1 MACMSLRILIWL
13 ACLVPIGGG
22 LAGALG
28 FLPESSSHLRY
39 LSGLLLGVGVGL
51 AWAAFDLRKRAWL
64 FDAFVPLVILG
75 GVARLIGAP
84 SAWQEPL
91 ALGMELVAT
100 PLLWWAVRR
109 LAREG
114 GLTR

>member
-1 MACMSLRILIWL
+1 MRILIWL

-28 FLPESSSHLRY
+28 LLPDSSSHVRY
-39 LSGLLLGVGVGL
+39 LSGLLLGIGLGL
-51 AWAAFDLRKRAWL
+51 AWAAFDLQKRAWL

-84 SAWQEPL
+84 STWQDFL
-91 ALGMELVAT
+91 ALGMELVVT
-100 PLLWWAVRR
+100 PLLWWGVRR
-109 LAREG
+109 LAPRAG
-114 GLTR
+114 HTKSS